1 MAVNGGETVVGP
13 RRVGGKEG
21 RKEGQREVEV
31 WRGQMLRG
39 GKVVA
44 LSSVVEIIKGDAW
57 FGSTVVTGWREGKFL
72 MVLQGA
78 RRGGGWTCLLSA

>member
-21 RKEGQREVEV
+21 RKGKGV

-44 LSSVVEIIKGDAW
+44 LSSVAEIIKGEAW